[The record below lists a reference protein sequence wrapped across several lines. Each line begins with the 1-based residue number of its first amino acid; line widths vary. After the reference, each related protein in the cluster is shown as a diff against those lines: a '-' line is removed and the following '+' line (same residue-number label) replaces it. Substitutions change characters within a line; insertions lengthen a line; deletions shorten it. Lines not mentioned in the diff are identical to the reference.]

1 MTEAHSV
8 GIEIRTRRASDATEP
23 LVLLDAHA
31 KAPLFRQLYDSLR
44 HAIIAGRLRPGARL
58 PAARTLGADLHL
70 SRNTVDQAYDQLH
83 AEGYLDRHPRRGTFV
98 SRTTPDQVLQAAPP
112 PPVDRPRLY
121 AAEES
126 APSRRMLSSR
136 GRAIAEIVLPAGV
149 NALTL
154 PRPFRPGVPA
164 LDAFPIQLWA
174 RLSARHW
181 RRASHRHL
189 AYGHSAGYQPLRDAI
204 AQHVS
209 AARGVRCTAE
219 QVIIVGGSQQA
230 LALATRLLLERGD
243 QVWMEEPGYVGA
255 RAAFIAS
262 GASVI
267 AVPVDDQGLDVEAGE
282 QLAPTARMAFVT
294 PSHQHPLG
302 VVMTVARRLALLDWA
317 RRADAWILED
327 DYDSEIRY
335 HGRPLPAM
343 QGLDVDGRVIYLGTF
358 SKTVF
363 PALRLGYVIVPR
375 PLVEAFST
383 GRLIVDRHSS
393 VVEQA
398 VLADFIAEGHY
409 ARHLRRMR
417 ALYVERQEALLDALA
432 PFHELIDVPATRS
445 GLNVLAWLPP
455 GVDDRRVAAAA
466 AAIGI
471 EAPPLSP
478 FAQHALP
485 RGALILNFSGHDV
498 EALRSAAKKLGTV
511 LAESV
516 GRAHEQRA
524 LGA

>member
-1 MTEAHSV
+1 M

-23 LVLLDAHA
+23 LVLLDAHSG
-31 KAPLFRQLYDSLR
+31 APLFRQLYDGLR
-44 HAIIAGRLRPGARL
+44 HAIVAGRLRPGARL
-58 PAARTLGADLHL
+58 PASRTLGADLGL

-98 SRTTPDQVLQAAPP
+98 SRTPPDQVLQAVAPSS
-112 PPVDRPRLY
+112 VVRPRLY
-121 AAEES
+121 AGPS
-126 APSRRMLSSR
+126 ASPRRMLSSR
-136 GRAIAEIVLPAGV
+136 GRAIADIALPVGV
-149 NALTL
+149 NTNTL

-181 RRASHRHL
+181 RRASRRHL
-189 AYGHSAGYQPLRDAI
+189 AYGHSAGYQPLREAI
-204 AQHVS
+204 AQHVA
-209 AARGVRCTAE
+209 AARGVRCTPE

-230 LALATRLLLERGD
+230 LALSTRLLLECGD
-243 QVWMEEPGYVGA
+243 AVWMEEPGYVGA

-262 GASVI
+262 EANVI

-282 QLAPTARMAFVT
+282 RLAPTARMAFVT

-302 VVMTVARRLALLDWA
+302 IVMSVPRRMALLDWA

-343 QGLDVDGRVIYLGTF
+343 QGLDDDGRVIYLGTF

-363 PALRLGYVIVPR
+363 PALRLGYVIVP
-375 PLVEAFST
+375 PSLVEAFST
-383 GRLIVDRHSS
+383 ARLIVDRHSS

-409 ARHLRRMR
+409 ARHVRRMR
-417 ALYVERQEALLDALA
+417 ALYAERQEALLDALA
-432 PFHELIDVPATRS
+432 PFGDSIDVPPTRS

-478 FAQHALP
+478 FAQHPLP
-485 RGALILNFSGHDV
+485 RGALILNFSGYDV
-498 EALRSAAKKLGTV
+498 EALRSAAKNLGSV
-511 LAESV
+511 LGESCTHPE
-516 GRAHEQRA
+516 RLHA

>member
-1 MTEAHSV
+1 V

-23 LVLLDAHA
+23 LVLLDAQSG
-31 KAPLFRQLYDSLR
+31 APLYHQLYDSLR
-44 HAIIAGRLRPGARL
+44 HAIVAGRLRPGARL
-58 PAARTLGADLHL
+58 PAARTLGTDLAL
-70 SRNTVDQAYDQLH
+70 SRNTVEQAYDQLH

-98 SRTTPDQVLQAAPP
+98 SRTTPDQMLQAAPP
-112 PPVDRPRLY
+112 PKLRPTLY
-121 AAEES
+121 TADS
-126 APSRRMLSSR
+126 APPRRALSAR
-136 GRAIAEIVLPAGV
+136 GRAIADIALPAGV
-149 NALTL
+149 NTFTL

-174 RLSARHW
+174 RLTARHW
-181 RRASHRHL
+181 RRASRRHL

-204 AQHVS
+204 AQHVA

-230 LALATRLLLERGD
+230 LALATRLLLDPGD
-243 QVWMEEPGYVGA
+243 AVWMEEPGYVGA

-262 GASVI
+262 EANVI
-267 AVPVDDQGLDVEAGE
+267 AVPVDDEGLDVEAGE
-282 QLAPTARMAFVT
+282 CLAPAARMAFVT

-302 VVMTVARRLALLDWA
+302 VAMSVPRRLALLHWA

-343 QGLDVDGRVIYLGTF
+343 QGLDEDGRVIYLGTF

-363 PALRLGYVIVPR
+363 PALRLGYVIVPHA
-375 PLVEAFST
+375 LIEAFVT

-409 ARHLRRMR
+409 ARHVRRMR
-417 ALYVERQEALLDALA
+417 ALYVERQDALLDALA
-432 PFHELIDVPATRS
+432 PFSDLIDVQPTRA
-445 GLNVLAWLPP
+445 GLNVLGWLAP

-478 FAQHALP
+478 FAQRALP
-485 RGALILNFSGHDV
+485 RGALILNFSGYDV
-498 EALRSAAKKLGTV
+498 ESLRSAAKKVGAVLGEC
-511 LAESV
+511 LD
-516 GRAHEQRA
+516 HPDQRHA